1 LGAMAGSGE
10 GGEGGARWPL
20 PPKMA
25 TPGEAEGGDFASPG
39 AKMAKVATPGH
50 DTPDSIER
58 LGAQPW
64 E

>member
-1 LGAMAGSGE
+1 
-10 GGEGGARWPL
+10 
-20 PPKMA
+20 MA